1 MSNKKTVTILSP
13 VYNESEGIE
22 YFYKALKQEIK
33 KISTLY
39 DFSIL
44 FIADKGSDD
53 TFSKLEEI
61 AEEDNSVSLI
71 FLSSRFGHQMSLVAG
86 IDHSYSDAIIMMDC
100 DMQHPPELIPELLK
114 SFDEGYEI
122 VYTIRNSPKDNN
134 YLKILGSN
142 SFYKLMSMIG
152 EIQLAPGEADFRLIS
167 NKVAEVFRTQIR
179 ERNQFLR
186 GLFNWVGYKRKAIYF
201 DSFPREIGKSKYNF
215 SRMISFA
222 FQGIVSFSKKP
233 LQYAIFIGL
242 SLSVLSLV
250 LILYLIH
257 AYFISEEI
265 VSGFTTI
272 AVLVSFFGGINLLF
286 LGIIGEYICSI
297 FDEVKSRPLY
307 LVEKFVNIKQ
317 NDSINK

>member
-1 MSNKKTVTILSP
+1 
-13 VYNESEGIE
+13 
-22 YFYKALKQEIK
+22 
-33 KISTLY
+33 
-39 DFSIL
+39 
-44 FIADKGSDD
+44 
-53 TFSKLEEI
+53 
-61 AEEDNSVSLI
+61 
-71 FLSSRFGHQMSLVAG
+71 
-86 IDHSYSDAIIMMDC
+86 
-100 DMQHPPELIPELLK
+100 
-114 SFDEGYEI
+114 
-122 VYTIRNSPKDNN
+122 
-134 YLKILGSN
+134 
-142 SFYKLMSMIG
+142 
-152 EIQLAPGEADFRLIS
+152 
-167 NKVAEVFRTQIR
+167 
-179 ERNQFLR
+179 
-186 GLFNWVGYKRKAIYF
+186 
-201 DSFPREIGKSKYNF
+201 
-215 SRMISFA
+215 MISFA

-286 LGIIGEYICSI
+286 LGIIGEYIGSI